1 MKTKWKISILTLL
14 LIFYAFAFFHF
25 SLKDDEHLPKNT
37 VMDVSRLM
45 PMKVKKVVKGKEVD
59 ELIDI
64 MKEANKTGQKISIAG
79 KRHSQGGHTFYKDA
93 VVLDMQTH
101 NKILKVDPSKKTVLV
116 ESGATWD
123 DVQKAVNPYGL
134 SVKVMQ
140 SQNIFTIGG
149 SLSVN
154 AHGRDIRYGSLID
167 TVNYFDLLTSEG
179 KIIRVSREQNAEYFP
194 LVLGGYGLFGV
205 ILDAEL
211 QLTEDELYTYRIS
224 AMDYNEYPTFFKEHV
239 LEQPDV
245 RMHLARISTA
255 PGDGFLKDMYSEDY
269 VLANQQSKLGDYQA
283 LKGEEGTFITK
294 FMLGLSRDFDWGKK
308 LFWESQKKY
317 FSTIDGDYV
326 SRNNAMRSESKFL
339 EYEDSDDTD
348 ILQEYFIPVDEFT
361 LFIDDLK
368 KSLKGEDL
376 DLMNITIRYTHQ
388 NQDAVL
394 SYAKNDMF
402 ALVLLI
408 NQKKSESGKKETGR
422 IIRKM
427 IDVVLKHNGSYYLP
441 YYSYPTKS
449 QMKEAYPRTEEF
461 FMKKRELDPKER
473 FMNEFYEVYGK

>member
-1 MKTKWKISILTLL
+1 MKRKIAILMIL

-59 ELIDI
+59 ELVDI
-64 MKEANKTGQKISIAG
+64 IKEANKTGQKISIAG

-101 NKILKVDPSKKTVLV
+101 NKILKVDSSKKTVLV

-123 DVQKAVNPYGL
+123 DVQKAVTPYGL

-179 KIIRVSREQNAEYFP
+179 KIIRVSRKENAEYFP
-194 LVLGGYGLFGV
+194 LVLGGYGLFGI

-224 AMDYNEYPTFFKEHV
+224 AMDYKEYPAFFKEHV
-239 LEQPDV
+239 LDEPNV

-269 VLANQQSKLGDYQA
+269 VLADQQSKLDDCKD

-308 LFWESQKKY
+308 IFWESQKKY
-317 FSTIDGDYV
+317 FNSIDGDYV

-348 ILQEYFIPVDEFT
+348 ILQEYFIPVEEFT
-361 LFIDDLK
+361 PCIDDLR

-376 DLMNITIRYTHQ
+376 NLMNITIRYTHQ
-388 NQDAVL
+388 NHDAVL

-408 NQKKSESGKKETGR
+408 NQEKSESGKIKTGR

-427 IDVVLKHNGSYYLP
+427 IDVVLKHGGSYYLP
-441 YYSYPTKS
+441 YYSYPTKR

-461 FMKKRELDPKER
+461 FMKKRELDPQER